1 MDDIDEIVMVGGS
14 SRMPILKN
22 FIKLFSRGRITIN
35 DGKNPNEVVALG
47 TALFAKILSG
57 L

>member
-1 MDDIDEIVMVGGS
+1 MDDINEIVMVGGS

-22 FIKLFSRGRITIN
+22 FMKLFYSGITIN